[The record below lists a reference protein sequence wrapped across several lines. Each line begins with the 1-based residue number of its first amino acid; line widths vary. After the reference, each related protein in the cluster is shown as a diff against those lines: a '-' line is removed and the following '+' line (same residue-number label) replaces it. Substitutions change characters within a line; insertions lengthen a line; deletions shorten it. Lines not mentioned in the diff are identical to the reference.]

1 MTRKILILTSPNNQ
15 YAKDLQKS
23 LSTRYDIQRLE
34 IAHQRDFP
42 HELLGTEHF
51 DLIITFDLVG
61 FEQTTLMDGILYNLV
76 SSKFLNFMLR
86 KNLANEKN
94 LSRQLSLSMFFY
106 CRWADY
112 GKYLRGEYPEIP
124 YLKVIPEDKFSED
137 AAGAMTAAVEEV
149 LAECHLK

>member
-1 MTRKILILTSPNNQ
+1 MMQKILILTSPNNQ

-23 LSTRYDIQRLE
+23 LSPRYDIQRLE

-86 KNLANEKN
+86 KNLANEKF
-94 LSRQLSLSMFFY
+94 LSRQLSISMFFY
-106 CRWADY
+106 CRGEDY
-112 GKYLRGEYPEIP
+112 GKYLRDNYPEIL
-124 YLKVIPEDKFSED
+124 YLKVVPEDEFFRKE
-137 AAGAMTAAVEEV
+137 AETLTAAVEEV